1 MRALQVPVFTCNWG
15 YSGISHTYMA
25 MTNCRVLYPCWLPY
39 AVIRRLQG
47 HPQHT
52 EQQCQL
58 WILPMGSAAPHTTA
72 AGSKLPHGV
81 PSCSTGISWD
91 GWRSG
96 TRQTAQQVLRIWGKK
111 PTGFDVPL
119 PTLWR
124 KKTFFQ
130 GTFCHPLC
138 MQCVYTTAYILLPS
152 STNRWARGRST
163 TLLHVTE
170 GSQTSSAC
178 PQILNIKVHGII
190 CL

>member
-58 WILPMGSAAPHTTA
+58 WVLPMGSAAPHTTA

-96 TRQTAQQVLRIWGKK
+96 TRQTAQQVLRIWGE
-111 PTGFDVPL
+111 
-119 PTLWR
+119 
-124 KKTFFQ
+124 KTHWIW
-130 GTFCHPLC
+130 C
-138 MQCVYTTAYILLPS
+138 PS
-152 STNRWARGRST
+152 SH
-163 TLLHVTE
+163 TLEKNILPKHILSSSLHAVRIYYCLHTAPIQHE
-170 GSQTSSAC
+170 QMGTWEEHNTPAC
-178 PQILNIKVHGII
+178 YRRFPNFI
-190 CL
+190 CVPTDSKY